1 MTATPAALKN
11 GPAPANRTL
20 LPPGWP
26 KPRGYANGVLAE
38 GKLVFLGGQIGWD
51 LEGVFSSTFIGQVR
65 QTLRNIVDILAEAGA
80 GPEHL
85 VRLTWFVT
93 GMDHYTT
100 NLKAIG
106 AVYREVLGT
115 NYPSMSLVQVVQL
128 VEAAAM
134 VEIEATAVIP

>member
-93 GMDHYTT
+93 EMDHYTA

-106 AVYREVLGT
+106 EVYREVLGT